1 MIGRQFV
8 NFTCQV
14 MNPSE
19 ADFAVGGIGQHFLN
33 YLKHSETMTVRDLN
47 QGRMR

>member
-8 NFTCQV
+8 NFASQV
-14 MNPSE
+14 LNASE

-33 YLKHSETMTVRDLN
+33 YMKHHETMIL
-47 QGRMR
+47 